1 MSSLRVV
8 AALLLLSGALPVSP
22 AQADGASQ
30 RALIASA
37 EAFEATNRPDL
48 ALSAWQEALLAD
60 PGSRLARRCEARISY
75 LNERSEGG
83 FAPLAELMRMQHAG
97 SAGQSRARVEEFE
110 SSLTRLP
117 RGVVRKESRMLV
129 AEAWAHSIA
138 DARQAVRAYETL
150 LRTEDLDENERHATF
165 SALASLHSSLGE
177 TRQAQAMLSA
187 AGLQQT
193 PAGAAIQRE
202 GTRVVG
208 RIVALTFVIAFALI
222 VTFVIVR
229 ARLPVA
235 AFRRVFSLSHIGAAL
250 FIALVPMLVARA
262 YDEAAADTFG
272 LLALCVLLLL
282 AASRLVGEAFD
293 ILRPTRTLVSAA
305 AVSAALA
312 VLSAGY
318 LLLDRAGGLIGIGL

>member
-1 MSSLRVV
+1 MPQSRVV
-8 AALLLLSGALPVSP
+8 VPLLLLGLALT
-22 AQADGASQ
+22 AATARADGATQ

-37 EAFEATNRPDL
+37 EAFEAASRPEL
-48 ALSAWQEALLAD
+48 ALSAWQEALLAE

-75 LNERSEGG
+75 LNERREGG
-83 FAPLAELMRMQHAG
+83 FVPLADLMRMQHLG
-97 SAGQSRARVEEFE
+97 SAGQSRARIVEFE
-110 SSLTRLP
+110 SSLIHLP

-129 AEAWAHSIA
+129 AEAWAHSIG

-150 LRTEDLDENERHATF
+150 LRTEDLDDNERHAAW
-165 SALASLHSSLGE
+165 SALATLHSSLGE
-177 TRQAQAMLSA
+177 TRQAEAMLSA
-187 AGLQQT
+187 AGLQRT

-208 RIVALTFVIAFALI
+208 RIVALTFVIGFALI

-229 ARLPVA
+229 ARLPAA
-235 AFRRVFSLSHIGAAL
+235 AFKRVFTMPGIVAAL

-262 YDEAAADTFG
+262 YDEAATDTFG

-293 ILRPTRTLVSAA
+293 ILRPRRALVSAS
-305 AVSAALA
+305 AVAAALA